1 MCHREKEKKAEEL
14 QKEEAEAMLQRA
26 KLEDL
31 LMERRFAEER
41 RKKAE
46 LGYAEISVI
55 DLSLHFPYFRLCNL
69 AIS

>member
-1 MCHREKEKKAEEL
+1 MCHCREKERKAEEL
-14 QKEEAEAMLQRA
+14 QKEEAEAMQQRA

-46 LGYAEISVI
+46 LGYAEIM
-55 DLSLHFPYFRLCNL
+55 
-69 AIS
+69 

>member
-1 MCHREKEKKAEEL
+1 VCHREKEKKAEEL
-14 QKEEAEAMLQRA
+14 QKEESKAIQQRA

-31 LMERRFAEER
+31 LMERKLAEER

-55 DLSLHFPYFRLCNL
+55 YFTVLFPSICVCNL
-69 AIS
+69 ASS